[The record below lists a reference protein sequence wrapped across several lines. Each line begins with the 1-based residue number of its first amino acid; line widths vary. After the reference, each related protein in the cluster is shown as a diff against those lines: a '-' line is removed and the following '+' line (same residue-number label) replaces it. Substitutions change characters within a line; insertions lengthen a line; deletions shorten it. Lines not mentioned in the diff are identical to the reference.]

1 MQHAEQLTHILTTY
15 IRHRLSI
22 FGYTTRQQF
31 EEYFMTFL
39 LLINKEYDEHMVDQQ
54 EQFQIKQVC
63 LLAIMELLT
72 TYKTFP
78 IAGHGNSQFYHTTRW
93 QRINCD
99 SIR

>member
-1 MQHAEQLTHILTTY
+1 MFKCLFNIQIFLGFD
-15 IRHRLSI
+15 RLSI

-39 LLINKEYDEHMVDQQ
+39 LLINKVYDEHMVDQQ

-63 LLAIMELLT
+63 LQAIMELLT
-72 TYKTFP
+72 TNKTFP
-78 IAGHGNSQFYHTTRW
+78 IVGRANSQFYHTPRW